1 MSRLSNYGEN
11 NNEYQIEDDDRN
23 AYNQFSQQPYIYKNQ
38 ILEEEDDDD
47 DADVE
52 GDQFSG
58 QDEYQEYNNY
68 SSNQ

>member
-23 AYNQFSQQPYIYKNQ
+23 PYNQFSQQPYIYQNQ
-38 ILEEEDDDD
+38 ILEEEDDD

-68 SSNQ
+68 SSN